1 MQAPASP
8 RIRALYVAEICLC
21 GLPLWVVAA
30 TPEARR
36 VVSDAQ
42 YRAQF
47 VFSDWAHRVR
57 SYAYQRRELPIG
69 SRVEEFQISDN
80 KLVRVTALGM
90 CGKRCIDF
98 IQNDTGSEAM
108 KRIYLVM
115 TSEDEAK
122 RIERQLSLPNVSVY
136 ADSEGKLHKRLNAYF
151 VPRWFLFGPNGAL
164 LSKQS
169 EGSALG
175 GCGCGGVR

>member
-1 MQAPASP
+1 MQTFANA
-8 RIRALYVAEICLC
+8 RLRALCVAEICLC
-21 GLPLWVVAA
+21 GLLLWVVAA

-47 VFSDWAHRVR
+47 VFSDWVHRVR
-57 SYAYQRRELPIG
+57 SYAYQR
-69 SRVEEFQISDN
+69 
-80 KLVRVTALGM
+80 
-90 CGKRCIDF
+90 
-98 IQNDTGSEAM
+98 NDTSSDAE

-122 RIERQLSLPNVSVY
+122 RIERQLSLPDVSVY

-175 GCGCGGVR
+175 NCGCGGVR